1 MTVGTRLFYGLTKVI
16 LATCFWM
23 LFRLRVEGREHE
35 PRSGPVLAICNHVSA
50 IDPPIAGVALR
61 RRARFM
67 AKDELLRVPVL
78 GALLRA
84 LGVFP
89 VRRGEPDRQSIRT
102 ALEALAGGDLLLMF
116 PEGTRSADG
125 RLRVAEPGAALLAL
139 RTGAL
144 VLPMA
149 VVGTHRVMPKGARIP
164 RPRPVV
170 VRLGPTISVPRQE
183 GRLDRTVLET
193 WGQRFMAAIA
203 ALLPPE
209 QRPHLSGR
217 DDTSVS
223 GLEPAR

>member
-1 MTVGTRLFYGLTKVI
+1 MLHRLFYEMMKVI
-16 LATCFWM
+16 LGTCFWM

-35 PRSGPVLAICNHVSA
+35 PRSGPVLAVCNHVSA
-50 IDPPIAGVALR
+50 VDPPIAGVALR

-67 AKDELLRVPVL
+67 AKEELLRVPVL

-89 VRRGEPDRQSIRT
+89 VRRGEPDRQSIRV
-102 ALEALAGGDLLLMF
+102 ALEALEGGDLLLMF

-139 RTGAL
+139 RTGAP

-149 VVGTHRVMPKGARIP
+149 VIGTHRVMPKGARIP

-170 VRLGPTISVPRQE
+170 VRMGPPISVPREE
-183 GRLDRTVLET
+183 GRLDRTVLEA
-193 WGQRFMAAIA
+193 WGQRFMTAIA

-209 QRPHLSGR
+209 QRPHLS
-217 DDTSVS
+217 DQPDTHVS
-223 GLEPAR
+223 LEGPAR